1 MSSLCPQDL
10 SETETTLVV
19 PFVPCVEDGME
30 SPPLI
35 PPLDGVTVE
44 SLPLTL
50 PLDGVTV
57 ESLPLTPPLDG
68 VTVESPSLTPPPD
81 RVTVRVATPAWPETL
96 PARSRLAPIQNLSA
110 KAKKLLQGGLG
121 ELQQVGHY
129 HHRKIYDDIHC

>member
-19 PFVPCVEDGME
+19 PFVPSIEDVIE
-30 SPPLI
+30 SPPLT
-35 PPLDGVTVE
+35 PPLDPVTME
-44 SLPLTL
+44 FS
-50 PLDGVTV
+50 
-57 ESLPLTPPLDG
+57 PLTPPLDG
-68 VTVESPSLTPPPD
+68 VTVESPPLTPPLD
-81 RVTVRVATPAWPETL
+81 RVTVKVATPAWPEIL

>member
-44 SLPLTL
+44 FP
-50 PLDGVTV
+50 
-57 ESLPLTPPLDG
+57 PLTPPLD
-68 VTVESPSLTPPPD
+68 P
-81 RVTVRVATPAWPETL
+81 VTVRVATPAWPEIL